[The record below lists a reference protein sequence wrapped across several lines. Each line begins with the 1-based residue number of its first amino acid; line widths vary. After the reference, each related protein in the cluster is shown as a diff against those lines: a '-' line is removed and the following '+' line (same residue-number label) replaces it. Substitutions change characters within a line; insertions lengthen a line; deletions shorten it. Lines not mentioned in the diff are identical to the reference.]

1 VEKKALEDKCV
12 DWVAGNPLA
21 SSQNLDSSWP
31 RSPRTGPLTPAAVRG
46 DDEDDA
52 LRGTKHFS
60 VLNSGLNS
68 SRCDSETSTQ
78 SHSNSGHE
86 TADEEELLLCKRCVC
101 GCGGGGG
108 RAVCTFAFHDSTI
121 DAALYVYTTC

>member
-1 VEKKALEDKCV
+1 MQDLVDKKALEDKCV

-31 RSPRTGPLTPAAVRG
+31 WSPRTGAVRG
-46 DDEDDA
+46 DDADDA

-60 VLNSGLNS
+60 GLNSGLNS

-108 RAVCTFAFHDSTI
+108 RAITFAYI
-121 DAALYVYTTC
+121 IQQ